1 MSRKYLPVNREKPM
15 FLPLDMQEWVP
26 RDHFV
31 WFLIDV
37 AGQLD
42 TSAVEAGTSPGKGRP
57 GYDPRMLVTLLM
69 YAMSCGERSSRQI
82 EDRTRV
88 DAAFRIASG
97 NQFPD
102 HSTLCRFRQR
112 TGGEDGPLE
121 DLFTQVLYVCAVAGL
136 GRLRV
141 ISVDGSKIWA
151 DASKEANRTLEWLRK
166 LSRQVLA
173 EAAAADGNCGCESHG
188 HGEAAG
194 GCGCCD
200 QGMLPGLG
208 LCGPAVL
215 PAGWGGAS
223 RAERIAAALADL
235 EAAREAEDAARRQ
248 QAEAY
253 LAKAR
258 AGQAPPGRVPE
269 EAAVTVAEIA
279 LEQATAAQ
287 QARCDAYDQRVAAS
301 AGRGVPGARPAPPEQ
316 AAAVRRARERLA
328 AARKAAKARAV
339 APPGGQDPPG
349 AAGRGKRNKKP
360 PKPVRNI
367 TDPDSRA
374 MHCTRN
380 GTVQA
385 YNCQVPRCDDGLIL
399 AARATQDVN
408 DAAQVEPTL
417 AGITAAQQ
425 AIAAGHQAGGHP
437 PAWSRIGTVVYDGGY
452 FSEKNCAA
460 EGPDRLISPGSWE
473 SAGSSGPHTPACR
486 HHDPRDQMAHNISTR
501 QGRDIYRRRAPLS
514 EGGFSF
520 LKDKIGLRRFS
531 MRGLPLVQAEL
542 TLAATVSNLMLLHR
556 QLPSL
561 PRPAIQPALST
572 ALRVTWPAGMP
583 GTRSPATPA
592 RPRRPANTSNRPSP
606 ASRGHRRPATRGQ
619 HPARPLTGPAHAK
632 VPQHAL

>member
-1 MSRKYLPVNREKPM
+1 MGFVSRKYLPVNREKPM

-31 WFLIDV
+31 WFLVDV
-37 AGQLD
+37 VGQLD
-42 TSAVEAGTSPGKGRP
+42 ISAVEAGTSPGKGRP

-141 ISVDGSKIWA
+141 IAVDGSKIWA
-151 DASKEANRTLEWLRK
+151 DASKEANRTLAGLRK
-166 LSRQVLA
+166 LSRRVLA
-173 EAAAADGNCGCESHG
+173 EAAAADGECGCEGHG

-194 GCGCCD
+194 AGGGGCLCCAG
-200 QGMLPGLG
+200 GMLPGLG

-215 PAGWGGAS
+215 PRGWGGAS
-223 RAERIAAALADL
+223 REQRIAAALADL
-235 EAAREAEDAARRQ
+235 EAAREREDAARRQ

-253 LAKAR
+253 LARAR

-269 EAAVTVAEIA
+269 EVAVAVAEIA

-287 QARCDAYDQRVAAS
+287 QARCDTYDQRVAAS
-301 AGRGVPGARPAPPEQ
+301 AGRGVPGARPAPPER
-316 AAAVRRARERLA
+316 AAAVRRCRERLA
-328 AARKAAKARAV
+328 SARKAAAVRA
-339 APPGGQDPPG
+339 AQAAAAPGPPGG
-349 AAGRGKRNKKP
+349 AGTGKGTGRISGKKP
-360 PKPVRNI
+360 PQPVRNI

-385 YNCQVPRCDDGLIL
+385 YNCQLPRSDDGLVL

-425 AIAAGHQAGGHP
+425 IIAAGHQAGGHP
-437 PAWSRIGTVVYDGGY
+437 PAWSCVGTVVYDGGY

-460 EGPDRLISPGSWE
+460 GGPDRLISPGSWE
-473 SAGSSGPHTPACR
+473 SAGSSGPHTPACQ

-542 TLAATVSNLMLLHR
+542 TIAATVSNLMLLHR
-556 QLPSL
+556 RLPSL
-561 PRPAIQPALST
+561 PRPAIQPALPST
-572 ALRVTWPAGMP
+572 TRHLARAACPEHGLPPRDPAP
-583 GTRSPATPA
+583 QA
-592 RPRRPANTSNRPSP
+592 REHQDRPSA
-606 ASRGHRRPATRGQ
+606 ASRGH
-619 HPARPLTGPAHAK
+619 
-632 VPQHAL
+632 

>member
-1 MSRKYLPVNREKPM
+1 M
-15 FLPLDMQEWVP
+15 
-26 RDHFV
+26 RDY
-31 WFLIDV
+31 
-37 AGQLD
+37 A
-42 TSAVEAGTSPGKGRP
+42 
-57 GYDPRMLVTLLM
+57 LL
-69 YAMSCGERSSRQI
+69 ANGLALGCSLTRR
-82 EDRTRV
+82 EDRVDVLSDLGGTRRCS
-88 DAAFRIASG
+88 AGALGSG
-97 NQFPD
+97 GFTRLGPTGRHVPGRYYED
-102 HSTLCRFRQR
+102 GTLIWRQR
-112 TGGEDGPLE
+112 WVTHDG
-121 DLFTQVLYVCAVAGL
+121 
-136 GRLRV
+136 V
-141 ISVDGSKIWA
+141 I
-151 DASKEANRTLEWLRK
+151 E
-166 LSRQVLA
+166 SR
-173 EAAAADGNCGCESHG
+173 E
-188 HGEAAG
+188 
-194 GCGCCD
+194 
-200 QGMLPGLG
+200 
-208 LCGPAVL
+208 
-215 PAGWGGAS
+215 
-223 RAERIAAALADL
+223 ALA
-235 EAAREAEDAARRQ
+235 
-248 QAEAY
+248 
-253 LAKAR
+253 
-258 AGQAPPGRVPE
+258 
-269 EAAVTVAEIA
+269 
-279 LEQATAAQ
+279 
-287 QARCDAYDQRVAAS
+287 
-301 AGRGVPGARPAPPEQ
+301 
-316 AAAVRRARERLA
+316 
-328 AARKAAKARAV
+328 
-339 APPGGQDPPG
+339 
-349 AAGRGKRNKKP
+349 
-360 PKPVRNI
+360 RNI

-572 ALRVTWPAGMP
+572 ALRVTWP
-583 GTRSPATPA
+583 PACPEHDLPPRGPAPQAREHQQPAIPSLA
-592 RPRRPANTSNRPSP
+592 RPSKARNPRPAPGAAAHRP
-606 ASRGHRRPATRGQ
+606 RPRESSATR
-619 HPARPLTGPAHAK
+619 PRAT
-632 VPQHAL
+632 